1 MDGEQARNG
10 EEHQDRRRLKK
21 KKNHPNKKRTK
32 STLRRWMHSISNP
45 LLPPFYNPI
54 KKQQYQ
60 QQKTGSERGYPSCRG
75 EQRSDAKG
83 TGGQRWTVG
92 GEGSTRVTPNR
103 WCRVSHAG
111 GNKKLTSRNSSHGCL
126 AILFCYVFFMYT
138 HFVVHSRAGPASC
151 CCLLACAESGGFRA
165 AEPTT
170 TALPRCEFRRNE

>member
-1 MDGEQARNG
+1 MDAQ
-10 EEHQDRRRLKK
+10 HKQPSPPSVLQPYKK
-21 KKNHPNKKRTK
+21 TTVPAAENRFRKG
-32 STLRRWMHSISNP
+32 
-45 LLPPFYNPI
+45 LPFL
-54 KKQQYQ
+54 
-60 QQKTGSERGYPSCRG
+60 SS
-75 EQRSDAKG
+75 EQRSGAKG